1 MKTIGILGGMSWE
14 STTIYYRLINEGI
27 KEHLGGLHSAKI
39 LLYSF
44 DFAEIEALQAA
55 GEWDKSGELLAKVS
69 RNLQDAGA
77 DCLLIGT
84 NTMHLVADQVQAAL
98 DIPLLHIADATGT
111 ALQADDIKKAGLLG
125 TRFTMEQDFN
135 RKRIAD
141 KFGIEV
147 IIPPEQQRE
156 TVHQVIYNELVLGKI
171 KDASRAAYLEV
182 IDALSEQGAEAIIL
196 GCTEIPMLVTPQHT
210 AISLYDTTAIHAAQA
225 VQFAIAK

>member
-14 STTIYYRLINEGI
+14 STTIYCRLINEGI

-77 DCLLIGT
+77 ACLLIGT

-125 TRFTMEQDFN
+125 TRFTMEQDFY

>member
-77 DCLLIGT
+77 ACLLIGT

-125 TRFTMEQDFN
+125 TRFTMEQDFY

>member
-125 TRFTMEQDFN
+125 TRFTMEQDFY